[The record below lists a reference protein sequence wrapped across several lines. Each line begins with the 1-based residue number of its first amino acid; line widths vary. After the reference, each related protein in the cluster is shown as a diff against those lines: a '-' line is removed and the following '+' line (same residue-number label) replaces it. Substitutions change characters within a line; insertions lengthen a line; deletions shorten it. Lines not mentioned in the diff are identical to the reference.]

1 MKDVTA
7 VLLSLSSQAERLEG
21 FLFFM
26 APRMD
31 FRQSLSRVPD
41 FLSEGVEGEGRVRR
55 EEAAEDQSPESPV
68 SCQSSTRLPAGQ

>member
-1 MKDVTA
+1 MRDVTA

-26 APRMD
+26 APRVD

-41 FLSEGVEGEGRVRR
+41 FLSEGVEGEGCV
-55 EEAAEDQSPESPV
+55 
-68 SCQSSTRLPAGQ
+68 